1 MANDPSFGCPG
12 RRCWCRWTTLNF
24 RQAVQKRVRHLSFQ
38 GGNAKRRHD
47 LRKPYMVF
55 GVPGY
60 ESLGTRREKNASPSS
75 RVQGSEAFHQRR
87 AIFTAHG
94 ERARPVGCG
103 SLLCH
108 LVGKALST
116 SSWADQTPP
125 RACGRLSSARRLALA
140 QPWRKVGVDERVLE
154 APPFVL
160 ADRAKIG
167 EGSPTS
173 RPSF

>member
-1 MANDPSFGCPG
+1 MRDADEMPPSLELGLTGWRFS
-12 RRCWCRWTTLNF
+12 
-24 RQAVQKRVRHLSFQ
+24 RVACLRIRTQ
-38 GGNAKRRHD
+38 E
-47 LRKPYMVF
+47 LRKPYYRSIWF
-55 GVPGY
+55 SEIVPPFCV
-60 ESLGTRREKNASPSS
+60 SPLKTEVTNPFLDRLTEIQ
-75 RVQGSEAFHQRR
+75 RVRC
-87 AIFTAHG
+87 IFTAHG

-108 LVGKALST
+108 LVGKALSI